1 MKQFTHNTRTH
12 AKTHKKSTHGKNRI
26 MATTVVVLSEDGKTK
41 TTLKSLPPMKPLRDA
56 LIEYASKCGIENPSN
71 LEFRLEKIDSKTRKV
86 AHARVDMECPL
97 RHLNLPANAKL
108 KVFAKSVVGD
118 AKVGGVGGVFQREQ
132 QQQQQQQPL
141 TGNRGALA
149 SGNASTAA
157 ASKSADRNDT
167 NTSSSSTS
175 TVLGKRSARV
185 VRQKTLDAEA
195 EDRNAR
201 ATMDPTNG
209 LVSANEELPEAFFE
223 LSSAEAAQIVAAN
236 RRKLEN
242 GNVLLT
248 KKHREQEAQRRR
260 EKVQNATI
268 RIMFQQKPISD
279 VCVEAVFDA
288 HKETVA
294 DVYTFVR
301 EIIADDSMKFELFV
315 APPKR
320 VLKRNG
326 QDANQSLYDA
336 GLAPAAKIFFSSP
349 TPASHAEEEEEVI
362 LLNARCLEMLRLHDQ
377 SSTAMKP
384 VRPPPPPRKKEEDPS
399 AASSSKPATTTAG
412 MTEQAK
418 KSFVPKWFKK

>member
-1 MKQFTHNTRTH
+1 
-12 AKTHKKSTHGKNRI
+12 

-56 LIEYASKCGIENPSN
+56 LIEYASKRGIENPSN

-97 RHLNLPANAKL
+97 WHLNLPANAKL

-118 AKVGGVGGVFQREQ
+118 AKVGGVGGVVQREQQQQ

-149 SGNASTAA
+149 SGNASAAA
-157 ASKSADRNDT
+157 ASKSSDRNDK

-349 TPASHAEEEEEVI
+349 TPASHAEEEEES
-362 LLNARCLEMLRLHDQ
+362 LLNAKCLEMLRLHDQ